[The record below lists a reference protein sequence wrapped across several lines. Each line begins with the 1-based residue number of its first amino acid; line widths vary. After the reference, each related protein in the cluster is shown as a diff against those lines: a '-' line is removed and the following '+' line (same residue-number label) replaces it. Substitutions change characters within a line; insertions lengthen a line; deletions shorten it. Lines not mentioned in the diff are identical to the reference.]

1 MAPSEFDSDPVE
13 IPGYRS
19 RRRRGGGDG
28 RIVVVSAL
36 TSAIVSVG
44 TVYLMLQF
52 GIGLIPHKGASS
64 IAGPAAAAPASVEVP
79 KIVGMAVESA
89 TELLTSRQLQL
100 VIQARRAD
108 ADSAADIILEQ
119 KPLSESQIAPGQAVA
134 VVVSSGAAEKTV
146 PDVAGQSLDAA
157 KTALVAAGFAV
168 GPVTEVEGAKPG
180 EVVATIPAS
189 GSSAAEGQAVSLSVG
204 KAAEGVKLPKLYG
217 IPISEAKKELSKLGL
232 SVGKVQERYD
242 SNFRAYIV
250 LSQDPAEGSQVPVGS
265 KVDLIINEGD

>member
-13 IPGYRS
+13 IPGYRA
-19 RRRRGGGDG
+19 RRRRSGGDG

-52 GIGLIPHKGASS
+52 GIGLSSHKGASS
-64 IAGPAAAAPASVEVP
+64 VAGAAAPASVEVP

-108 ADSAADIILEQ
+108 ANSAADIILEQ

-134 VVVSSGAAEKTV
+134 VVISSGAPEKTV

-157 KTALVAAGFAV
+157 KTALVAAGFTV
-168 GPVTEVEGAKPG
+168 GPVIEVENAKPG
-180 EVVATIPAS
+180 EVVATVPTS
-189 GSSAAEGQAVSLSVG
+189 GSSATEGQAISLSVG
-204 KAAEGVKLPKLYG
+204 KAAAGVQLPKLEG
-217 IPISEAKKELSKLGL
+217 VPLSQAKKMLSEVGL

-242 SNFRAYIV
+242 SSYRAYIV
-250 LSQDPAEGSQVPVGS
+250 LSQDPAEGSQVPAGS